1 MSQTPTETLTATQEG
16 MSQSRPESEQGAGG
30 APTRIVVAE
39 QIHKTFRSGEIE
51 VHALRGVDLTIEA
64 GEMVAIMGPSGC
76 GKTTLLNTLS
86 GLDSFDSGQV
96 MIEGTSLADMNDR
109 TRTDYRAR
117 RMGFVF
123 QSFNLLP
130 VISAVENVEMP
141 LLVSGVRPAQARKR
155 ALESL
160 DSVGLADLASHRPMQ
175 LSGGQIQ
182 RVAIARA
189 LVNNPALVWA
199 DEPTGNLDPE
209 TGEGV
214 LRLLLA
220 LNQARGA
227 AMVVVTHSEKLA
239 AAMDRTLRL
248 KNGMLTEVGRGD
260 GTSLPEL

>member
-1 MSQTPTETLTATQEG
+1 MSQTPIETLTATHEE
-16 MSQSRPESEQGAGG
+16 MSQSRPESEQVSGG

-160 DSVGLADLASHRPMQ
+160 DSVGLADRASHRPMQ

-199 DEPTGNLDPE
+199 DEPTGNLDVGSSTE
-209 TGEGV
+209 V
-214 LRLLLA
+214 LGLMQQ
-220 LNQARGA
+220 LNREQGQTF
-227 AMVVVTHSEKLA
+227 VIVTHDPQVGELCGRIVQMRDGEIEEREVRSE
-239 AAMDRTLRL
+239 
-248 KNGMLTEVGRGD
+248 E
-260 GTSLPEL
+260 

>member
-1 MSQTPTETLTATQEG
+1 MSQTLADTPPAPSLEHPENERKSNHD
-16 MSQSRPESEQGAGG
+16 SQARLDP
-30 APTRIVVAE
+30 IVVAE

-51 VHALRGVDLTIEA
+51 VHALRGVDLTIET

-76 GKTTLLNTLS
+76 GKTTLLNSLS

-96 MIEGTSLADMNDR
+96 TIEGTSLAAMNDR

-160 DSVGLADLASHRPMQ
+160 DSVGLADRASHRPMQ

-189 LVNNPALVWA
+189 LVNHPALVWA
-199 DEPTGNLDPE
+199 DEPTGNLDVGSS
-209 TGEGV
+209 TDV
-214 LRLLLA
+214 LA
-220 LNQARGA
+220 LMQQLNREQGQTF
-227 AMVVVTHSEKLA
+227 VIVTHDPLVA
-239 AAMDRTLRL
+239 GLC
-248 KNGMLTEVGRGD
+248 GRIVRMKD
-260 GTSLPEL
+260 GEIVADE